1 MKTRPKFKKSN
12 LLSPAERER
21 IIMESAEKANMLMT
35 ICVLHDCFGF
45 GETRIHRF
53 VDRYKEIADS
63 FQHGNED
70 LNKINEEIWE
80 RFGVKIL

>member
-1 MKTRPKFKKSN
+1 MRTKPKFKKSS

-21 IIMESAEKANMLMT
+21 IIMESAEKANMIMT

-45 GETRIHRF
+45 GEKRINRF
-53 VDRYKEIADS
+53 VDRYKDIADS
-63 FQHGNED
+63 FQQGNED